1 MTEEMMDKDINV
13 NTQSDA
19 TAEELNLPDLSVNDI
34 LFYTI
39 SMLVEQA
46 WVKMGLRAN
55 PATNE
60 ITKDL
65 DEARL
70 AIDSVSALINV
81 VQEKQEQNVKNE
93 LNNLVSTLQM
103 NFVNQSAKE

>member
-1 MTEEMMDKDINV
+1 MTEEMMDRDF
-13 NTQSDA
+13 NTEGDT
-19 TAEELNLPDLSVNDI
+19 TAEESKLPDLSVNDI
-34 LFYTI
+34 VFYTI

-46 WVKMGLRAN
+46 WVKMGLRTN

-60 ITKDL
+60 VTKDL

-81 VQEKQEQNVKNE
+81 VQEKQDQNVKNE

-103 NFVNQSAKE
+103 NYVNQSTKE